1 MDVQLVL
8 TVISRLIVLFLAIP
22 IHETAHAYISYRL
35 GDPTAKAMGRLTLNP
50 LKHIDPV
57 GALCMLTTGIG
68 WAKPVPVDPRYYRDR
83 KGGMALSA
91 LAGPVSNLL
100 LAFVSLILSK
110 IFLWINLALSPSG
123 QGVVFWLYYIFYL
136 VSIINI
142 SLGIFNLLPVP
153 PFDGSKIFGAVLP
166 ERVYFG
172 IMRYERYI
180 FIGIFALLMLGV
192 LDAPLAAAN
201 SFVFG
206 LLDVLTRFVDKAMSS
221 LLF

>member
-100 LAFVSLILSK
+100 LAFVSLIFSK

-201 SFVFG
+201 SFVFS

>member
-1 MDVQLVL
+1 MNTQLIF
-8 TVISRLIVLFLAIP
+8 TVISRLIVLLVAIP
-22 IHETAHAYISYRL
+22 IHETAHAFVSYKL

-50 LKHIDPV
+50 IKHIDPV
-57 GALCMLTTGIG
+57 GAVCMLTTGIG

-100 LAFVSLILSK
+100 LAFVSMIFAK
-110 IFLWINLALSPSG
+110 VFLWINLTSPSAG
-123 QGVVFWLYYIFYL
+123 HGVTFWLYYIFYL
-136 VSIINI
+136 VTIIDI

-153 PFDGSKIFGAVLP
+153 PFDGAKIFGAVLP

-180 FIGIFALLMLGV
+180 FLGIFALLAFGV
-192 LDAPLAAAN
+192 LDGPLAAAN
-201 SFVFG
+201 EFVAG
-206 LLDVLTRFVDKAMSS
+206 LLDSLTGFVDSVMLS
-221 LLF
+221 LLT

>member
-110 IFLWINLALSPSG
+110 VFLWINLALSPSG

-201 SFVFG
+201 SFVFS